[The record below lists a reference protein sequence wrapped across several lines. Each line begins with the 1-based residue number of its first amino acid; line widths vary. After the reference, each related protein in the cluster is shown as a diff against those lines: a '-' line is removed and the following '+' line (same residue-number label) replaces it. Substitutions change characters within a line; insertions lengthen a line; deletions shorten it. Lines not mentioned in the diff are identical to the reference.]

1 MRQAS
6 YEDARGRKWAVLLPE
21 GAPDVDAP
29 MGLRLGPPSL
39 ESLDLPEDVEVR
51 LHNQLFERGLFTE
64 ADIKTR
70 RQHIFGALQ
79 ATFKVDTGRIVA
91 LYKEEGKD
99 GEKQEAAVKTKQKTQ
114 KRKTKGR

>member
-6 YEDARGRKWAVLLPE
+6 YEDALGRKIAVLLPE

-39 ESLDLPEDVEVR
+39 ESLDLPEEVEVR
-51 LHNQLFERGLFTE
+51 LHNQLFERRLFTQ
-64 ADIKTR
+64 ADVRAR
-70 RQHIFGALQ
+70 RQDIFGALQ
-79 ATFKVDTGRIVA
+79 ATFKVDIARIAA
-91 LYKEEGKD
+91 LYTEEGKD
-99 GEKQEAAVKTKQKTQ
+99 GNKQRVEPKQKSK